1 MRIDDVITESI
12 NPDILNPDFQHRQE
26 IDGLVYTAE
35 SKVYFNKLDTLKIR
49 CYNHENEE
57 IASVLFEV
65 KQGKWLQAVQVV
77 VEPEYRG
84 EGLANTMYAYA
95 KMLGNTIKPSGTQT
109 DQGKAMWAKWGADAR
124 HLTHEDSKPIG
135 ETELSEAFDQPYA
148 IQWIK
153 TNGDWHATADLDDGS
168 ELIVLFMS
176 QGDNQWM
183 VEFERDENMDITGE
197 GDAPRVFATVLMA
210 MRQFIA
216 KRKPAMLNFSAEKE
230 DDPTGSRARL
240 YDRMIQRY
248 ITGTGYNLT
257 RQDYPGGATYTM
269 TQIQKPVK
277 QPKQEPAVAED
288 QINELGNAPAEYKSN
303 RKRKNSLF
311 HATVEGHW
319 VDVFFDRSEFN
330 GTLHITFT
338 VNGNYDTPSMPT
350 SASKSTVK
358 ILSTVLNVVKQR
370 LPEYIKKSRPPGIS
384 FTAKEDNRA
393 GLYRK
398 YFVPVIQDI
407 LGAKWAHEEYPNMG
421 MTVFHWRPVRKTM
434 GEELNEISDRLL
446 QNYLSR
452 SDRQIS
458 RRLDRMSQA
467 RERLNKNY
475 EIYNVNNP
483 ARVID
488 RFEANTPA
496 QAEEYYYKFIKE
508 YNPGDENFEFGLR
521 RSTGITEAFDQPR
534 GIDWEQSEESEAV
547 DAIARLSDGTALT
560 VMFEPEAWTNDSPT
574 DWSVSFWRGNSQE
587 VTGAGNAQEVFA
599 TVMSAIRQFVHAH
612 NPESIEF
619 SASKDP
625 QVDMAPYGT
634 NVNPESRAKLYDRMV
649 NRYASAMGYQ
659 VQQQQGNDKV
669 TYTLR
674 QLKKSLS
681 EDQDYMA
688 GHCHVMAIAL
698 KMLHPDWQIRAHV
711 GWEDDEANDD
721 EYRVDHV
728 YIVASDGSAYDCRGR
743 FDSEEA
749 LVGEDV
755 TGGFETQYADLDLAD
770 IQQLV
775 QRGELKR
782 FTREDINKAVA
793 FAKRI
798 QQ

>member
-26 IDGLVYTAE
+26 IDGFVYTAE

-109 DQGKAMWAKWGADAR
+109 DQGKAMWAKWGTDAR
-124 HLTHEDSKPIG
+124 HLTHEHNKTVG

-148 IQWIK
+148 VQWAK
-153 TNGDWHATADLDDGS
+153 QNGDWHATADLDDGS
-168 ELIVLFMS
+168 ELVVLFMS

-183 VEFERDENMDITGE
+183 VEFERDENMEITGE
-197 GDAPRVFATVLMA
+197 GDAPRVFATVLTA

-240 YDRMIQRY
+240 YDRMVQRY
-248 ITGTGYNLT
+248 ITGTGYDLT
-257 RQDYPGGATYTM
+257 RQDYPGGATYTL

-288 QINELGNAPAEYKSN
+288 QINELGNAPADYKPN

-338 VNGNYDTPSMPT
+338 VNGDYDAPSQPT

-358 ILSTVLNVVKQR
+358 ILSTVLNVIKQK

-384 FTAKEDNRA
+384 FTSKQDNRTS
-393 GLYRK
+393 LYRK

-407 LGAKWAHEEYPNMG
+407 LGAKWTHEEYPSMG
-421 MTVFHWRPVRKTM
+421 MTVFHWRPVRKTV
-434 GEELNEISDRLL
+434 GEELNEISDELL
-446 QNYLSR
+446 QRYLGR
-452 SDRQIS
+452 ADRQIS
-458 RRLDRMSQA
+458 RRLDRMGQA

-475 EIYNVNNP
+475 EIYDVNNP
-483 ARVID
+483 TRIID
-488 RFEANTPA
+488 RFEANTPT
-496 QAEEYYYKFIKE
+496 QAEEYYYKFIKG

-521 RSTGITEAFDQPR
+521 RSTGIPESVTEAFDQPYSVQWER
-534 GIDWEQSEESEAV
+534 GDYGDW
-547 DAIARLSDGTALT
+547 DATAKLSDGTNLNI
-560 VMFEPEAWTNDSPT
+560 MFDQAIKHPGA
-574 DWSVSFWRGNSQE
+574 WSVNFYRNNSLD
-587 VTGAGNAQEVFA
+587 VTGEGDAHRVFA
-599 TVMSAIRQFVHAH
+599 TVLTAIQ
-612 NPESIEF
+612 EF
-619 SASKDP
+619 TEWMTPNRIVFTSEKTEDSDN
-625 QVDMAPYGT
+625 T
-634 NVNPESRAKLYDRMV
+634 SRSKLYDRLV
-649 NRYASAMGYQ
+649 QRYAASAGFAFTKREEQEQTIYILTRPKE
-659 VQQQQGNDKV
+659 QQPV
-669 TYTLR
+669 T
-674 QLKKSLS
+674 

-698 KMLHPDWQIRAHV
+698 KMLHPAWQIRAHV
-711 GWEDDEANDD
+711 GWEDDTAEDD

-728 YIVASDGSAYDCRGR
+728 YIVAPDGSAYDCRGR

-755 TGGFETQYADLDLAD
+755 TGGFETQYADFDLAD